1 MSDRSR
7 CIQTVKCCLTVA
19 LLLLAACATTQV
31 LVEAPEAFWLTIERL
46 ILAVF
51 EDVESV
57 LLLLGL

>member
-1 MSDRSR
+1 MAA
-7 CIQTVKCCLTVA
+7 IQLLLVA
-19 LLLLAACATTQV
+19 VCLLLASCATTQV

>member
-1 MSDRSR
+1 
-7 CIQTVKCCLTVA
+7 
-19 LLLLAACATTQV
+19 LLLAACATTQV

>member
-1 MSDRSR
+1 MAA
-7 CIQTVKCCLTVA
+7 IQLLLVA
-19 LLLLAACATTQV
+19 VCFLLAACATTQV

-46 ILAVF
+46 IIAVF

>member
-1 MSDRSR
+1 MSDRAR
-7 CIQTVKCCLTVA
+7 CMAAIQLLLVA
-19 LLLLAACATTQV
+19 VCLLLASCATTQV

-46 ILAVF
+46 IIAVF